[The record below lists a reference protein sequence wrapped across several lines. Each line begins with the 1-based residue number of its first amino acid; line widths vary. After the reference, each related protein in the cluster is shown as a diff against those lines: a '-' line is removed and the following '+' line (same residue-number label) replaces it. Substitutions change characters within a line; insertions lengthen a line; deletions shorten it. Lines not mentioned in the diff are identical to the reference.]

1 MFAITLSV
9 ERRRAAVAPK
19 SRLLGHTDGSRAA
32 AIVVLSVLGVYCV
45 RVCRRNRPHENVE
58 DARDDGRGRER
69 VRRVDGKQ
77 GPNAPPPA
85 VHRPRGQAT
94 GLGAPRAMWVA
105 AHIGAAFL
113 LAARPSRAARPGAE
127 PGGGGFQ
134 SE

>member
-58 DARDDGRGRER
+58 DARDGGRGRER
-69 VRRVDGKQ
+69 Q
-77 GPNAPPPA
+77 TLC
-85 VHRPRGQAT
+85 RGLV
-94 GLGAPRAMWVA
+94 LGDNPGQSST
-105 AHIGAAFL
+105 IFL
-113 LAARPSRAARPGAE
+113 
-127 PGGGGFQ
+127 
-134 SE
+134 